1 MSNPGDPGWKWFPND
16 KPSWRLDVVTLL
28 AVIGESAIAEHSQ
41 TITASLL
48 CMLPRLLPAPQA
60 LLKPSRP
67 SRLPETHAKMVGV
80 YSGTLLDSVGFFAN
94 IITPLDALPPYSFM
108 VLDIEHSPNVPPPV
122 TNASQHH
129 LHQHHPN
136 QGPVRGFVTR
146 YLSWSWGGKGGKAE
160 LSSRRLVGRLHGAGE
175 TEKNAD
181 HRITPT
187 RKLSGP
193 RELDIESGP
202 DPSSLQSRT
211 PTVHF
216 STDVDF
222 EGHPAPIRRRTT
234 EKFQDLLS
242 TGTMAVTGERPIVP
256 PKLFSPLHILSLFS
270 FLLSVAIL
278 VAAVIWQD
286 GTAIIAITLISSAS
300 TVIGYASS
308 WRPILMQRRHTNEV
322 PRSDVMIRT
331 REGAFVLV
339 RCTEDVA
346 RELYSGT
353 EECEYYVGEKAYRI
367 FMALGT
373 ILLMVSVVL
382 LGNCTWNSQV
392 FIGGSYI
399 VLNGLYWG
407 LGMIPRTYFWDLSR
421 YSWHDAT
428 AADGRNA
435 EDVTDPDDEREGHP
449 SFTRTLWYAI
459 RETRAIG
466 WVERSGAAPGTPQW
480 QQWLQEALQN
490 ARDGNREWKAVKR
503 KNEIMTAASKAGGDP
518 ATQRA
523 PATEVQSSSTT
534 PGTATGTF

>member
-67 SRLPETHAKMVGV
+67 TRLPETHAKMAGV
-80 YSGTLLDSVGFFAN
+80 YSGTILDSVGFFAN
-94 IITPLDALPPYSFM
+94 IITPLDALPPYSFL
-108 VLDIEHSPNVPPPV
+108 VLDIQHAPSVPPPL
-122 TNASQHH
+122 TSANQH
-129 LHQHHPN
+129 HQHHHQHP
-136 QGPVRGFVTR
+136 
-146 YLSWSWGGKGGKAE
+146 GKGGWRGFIAR
-160 LSSRRLVGRLHGAGE
+160 SMSWGRRRGEPEPLTESIPGAGDA
-175 TEKNAD
+175 EKVSG
-181 HRITPT
+181 HRISPS

-193 RELDIESGP
+193 PRERDIESGP
-202 DPSSLQSRT
+202 DPSTLQSRT

-216 STDVDF
+216 SSEVDI
-222 EGHPAPIRRRTT
+222 EGHPGPIRRRTT
-234 EKFQDLLS
+234 EKVQDLLS
-242 TGTMAVTGERPIVP
+242 TRTMAVTGGRPIVP
-256 PKLFSPLHILSLFS
+256 PRLLSPLHILSAFS

-278 VAAVIWQD
+278 ITAVIWQD

-300 TVIGYASS
+300 TVVGYASS
-308 WRPILMQRRHTNEV
+308 WRPILMQRTHTNEV
-322 PRSDVMIRT
+322 PRGDVMIRT

-339 RCTEDVA
+339 RCLEDVA

-353 EECEYYVGEKAYRI
+353 EECEYYVGEKAYRMC
-367 FMALGT
+367 MALGT
-373 ILLMVSVVL
+373 ILLMFSVVL

-407 LGMIPRTYFWDLSR
+407 LGMMPKSYFWDLSR
-421 YSWHDAT
+421 YSWVNAT
-428 AADGRNA
+428 APDGQNAD
-435 EDVTDPDDEREGHP
+435 DITDPDDEREGHP

-459 RETRAIG
+459 RETKAIG

-480 QQWLQEALQN
+480 QQWLNEALEN
-490 ARDGNREWKAVKR
+490 ARNENRNWPAVKR

-518 ATQRA
+518 AAQRA
-523 PATEVQSSSTT
+523 PATEVQAAGAIT
-534 PGTATGTF
+534 GTARSTF